1 MDLFAYTKVTATHA
15 TGIPRAKKK
24 KNNYA
29 TPVQPF
35 LNQWN
40 NGGPPLRPC
49 ESSVKSL
56 TV

>member
-15 TGIPRAKKK
+15 IGILRAKKK
-24 KNNYA
+24 KDYA